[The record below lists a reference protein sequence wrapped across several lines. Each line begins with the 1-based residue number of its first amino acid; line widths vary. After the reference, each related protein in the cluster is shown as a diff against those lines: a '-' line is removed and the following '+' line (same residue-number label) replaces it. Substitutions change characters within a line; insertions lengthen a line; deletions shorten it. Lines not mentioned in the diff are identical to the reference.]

1 MTDLEMTKL
10 CAEAMG
16 LSTTEQ
22 YGMVFDESGRA
33 LYDPLHD
40 DAQAMALVK
49 DLRLNVG
56 PIAVDH
62 EPMWAVSFLVRNG
75 PTDWTEHANLN
86 RAIVE
91 CVARGAPRG

>member
-16 LSTTEQ
+16 IANIYETPD
-22 YGMVFDESGRA
+22 GG
-33 LYDPLHD
+33 YDPLTS

-49 DLRLNVG
+49 RFPVN
-56 PIAVDH
+56 I
-62 EPMWAVSFLVRNG
+62 WNG
-75 PTDWTEHANLN
+75 DVPAKRYRVVCSWREEGVLKEIGSWNDDIN

-91 CVARGAPRG
+91 CVSKMQSRKVSPD